1 MTESVARR
9 LVVGLVVAGVT
20 AVAVAV
26 YVFTRPPDRGP
37 DAAGDRPEEVAL
49 AFVVAL
55 DTRDYATLWEHASD
69 YERAGRSRDDYIA
82 YRTAQPCP
90 EPCPQLA
97 ESAEGA
103 EGAGYDVA
111 YVREEGP
118 WTRVGVRRPPG
129 EPPLDDVEVM
139 IERDDDLYRVT
150 ATGSE
155 GFDLDDT
162 VVGGGDR

>member
-1 MTESVARR
+1 MTESTARR
-9 LVVGLVVAGVT
+9 TVVGLVLAGVA

-26 YVFTRPPDRGP
+26 YVLTRPPDRGP
-37 DAAGDRPEEVAL
+37 DAAGDRPEDVAL

-55 DTRDYATLWEHASD
+55 DTRDYATLWAHASD
-69 YERAGRSRDDYIA
+69 YERDGRSRGDYIA

-90 EPCPQLA
+90 ESCPQR
-97 ESAEGA
+97 AEGA
-103 EGAGYDVA
+103 DAADYDVA
-111 YVREEGP
+111 YVRDEGP
-118 WTRVGVRRPPG
+118 WTRIGVRRPPG
-129 EPPLDDVEVM
+129 DPPLDDIEVM

-150 ATGSE
+150 AAGPE